1 MNDKTGR
8 SSKLRLLLLFLMP
21 GIIILTVVFEIQTN
35 IEKNRANTDASVII
49 NFMKEECVR
58 YEKIYAQ
65 DDMEDQFSI
74 EDILTG
80 YKVER
85 AGIIVLT
92 DGERIISS
100 NDLTMRGK
108 TVAENPYIQAFNS
121 YQESKKLVRISKDG
135 KVYYGKYAKCGQY
148 SIYVFLPESEIFIER
163 GMVMAYVAVF
173 YLAAW
178 FVLICVHRKLE
189 KRRIVNLE

>member
-108 TVAENPYIQAFNS
+108 TVAEIHISRHLILIRSRRSLFAYPKMERYIMVNMQNVDSILFMFFF
-121 YQESKKLVRISKDG
+121 R
-135 KVYYGKYAKCGQY
+135 KVKY
-148 SIYVFLPESEIFIER
+148 L
-163 GMVMAYVAVF
+163 
-173 YLAAW
+173 
-178 FVLICVHRKLE
+178 
-189 KRRIVNLE
+189 

>member
-1 MNDKTGR
+1 
-8 SSKLRLLLLFLMP
+8 
-21 GIIILTVVFEIQTN
+21 
-35 IEKNRANTDASVII
+35 
-49 NFMKEECVR
+49 MKEECVR

-100 NDLTMRGK
+100 NDLTMREK
-108 TVAENPYIQAFNS
+108 QWQKIHISRHLILIRVEEACSHIQRW
-121 YQESKKLVRISKDG
+121 KGIL
-135 KVYYGKYAKCGQY
+135 
-148 SIYVFLPESEIFIER
+148 
-163 GMVMAYVAVF
+163 
-173 YLAAW
+173 W
-178 FVLICVHRKLE
+178 
-189 KRRIVNLE
+189 

>member
-92 DGERIISS
+92 DVSTTD
-100 NDLTMRGK
+100 NKGK
-108 TVAENPYIQAFNS
+108 TRLRKV
-121 YQESKKLVRISKDG
+121 SKECQN
-135 KVYYGKYAKCGQY
+135 YGQRVQNTVKKILRTA
-148 SIYVFLPESEIFIER
+148 
-163 GMVMAYVAVF
+163 
-173 YLAAW
+173 
-178 FVLICVHRKLE
+178 
-189 KRRIVNLE
+189 

>member
-1 MNDKTGR
+1 
-8 SSKLRLLLLFLMP
+8 MP

-35 IEKNRANTDASVII
+35 IEKTEPIQMHQSSLIY
-49 NFMKEECVR
+49 EGECVR

-85 AGIIVLT
+85 AGNYVLT

-100 NDLTMRGK
+100 NDLTSAGK
-108 TVAENPYIQAFNS
+108 NS
-121 YQESKKLVRISKDG
+121 GRKIHISR
-135 KVYYGKYAKCGQY
+135 
-148 SIYVFLPESEIFIER
+148 L
-163 GMVMAYVAVF
+163 
-173 YLAAW
+173 
-178 FVLICVHRKLE
+178 
-189 KRRIVNLE
+189 

>member
-1 MNDKTGR
+1 
-8 SSKLRLLLLFLMP
+8 
-21 GIIILTVVFEIQTN
+21 
-35 IEKNRANTDASVII
+35 
-49 NFMKEECVR
+49 MKEECVR

-148 SIYVFLPESEIFIER
+148 SIYVFSPESEIFIER

-173 YLAAW
+173 YLAPG
-178 FVLICVHRKLE
+178 LC
-189 KRRIVNLE
+189 

>member
-108 TVAENPYIQAFNS
+108 TVAENPYIRHLILIRSRRSLFAYPKMERYIMVNMQNVDSILFMFFF
-121 YQESKKLVRISKDG
+121 R
-135 KVYYGKYAKCGQY
+135 KVKY
-148 SIYVFLPESEIFIER
+148 L
-163 GMVMAYVAVF
+163 
-173 YLAAW
+173 
-178 FVLICVHRKLE
+178 
-189 KRRIVNLE
+189 

>member
-148 SIYVFLPESEIFIER
+148 SIYRTWNGDGICCRVLSCSLVCADLCSPETGE
-163 GMVMAYVAVF
+163 
-173 YLAAW
+173 AADCKSG
-178 FVLICVHRKLE
+178 VSA
-189 KRRIVNLE
+189 

>member
-35 IEKNRANTDASVII
+35 IRKTEAIQDASVII

-85 AGIIVLT
+85 RQELFVLT
-92 DGERIISS
+92 DGERIISR
-100 NDLTMRGK
+100 M
-108 TVAENPYIQAFNS
+108 I
-121 YQESKKLVRISKDG
+121 
-135 KVYYGKYAKCGQY
+135 
-148 SIYVFLPESEIFIER
+148 
-163 GMVMAYVAVF
+163 
-173 YLAAW
+173 
-178 FVLICVHRKLE
+178 
-189 KRRIVNLE
+189 

>member
-108 TVAENPYIQAFNS
+108 TVAENLIRSRRSLFAYPKMERYIMVNMQNVDSILFMFFF
-121 YQESKKLVRISKDG
+121 R
-135 KVYYGKYAKCGQY
+135 KVKY
-148 SIYVFLPESEIFIER
+148 L
-163 GMVMAYVAVF
+163 
-173 YLAAW
+173 
-178 FVLICVHRKLE
+178 
-189 KRRIVNLE
+189 